1 MHKELQKRII
11 TFRTFIDMKA
21 YSLFITILLGLMP
34 YAVEAQETDI
44 NSRDLRGKVVYQ
56 DDEVVFRQLDEHTW
70 IGNGHRVY
78 NESLYLVEGNERALL
93 IDAGT
98 YIPELDKIVAKITSK
113 PVTMMATH
121 AHGDH
126 VGGVGPFPE
135 VFLNA
140 GDMPIVPNNMRNYKG
155 QIKYLHDG
163 EVIDLGGRE
172 IEVIFTPG
180 HTAGSA
186 TFFDKARHYGFSG
199 DAFGSTN
206 LLVFT
211 NLSTEMYTAER
222 IENYMKK
229 NDIRFLFP
237 GHYSGDNLETL
248 QRVTDIKDMCREILE
263 GERKPTASNGNN
275 GGMDMMVDD
284 KGVRINFSSRMGM
297 K

>member
-1 MHKELQKRII
+1 MPL
-11 TFRTFIDMKA
+11 M
-21 YSLFITILLGLMP
+21 ILSS
-34 YAVEAQETDI
+34 VVQAQNNDL
-44 NSRDLRGKVVYQ
+44 NSRDLRGRVVYE

-78 NESLYLVEGNERALL
+78 NESLYIVEGSERALL
-93 IDAGT
+93 IDTGT
-98 YIPELDKIVAKITSK
+98 RIPGLDKIVSGITSK
-113 PVTMMATH
+113 PVTVVLTH

-126 VGGVGPFPE
+126 AGGAGAFRE
-135 VFLNA
+135 VYLNA
-140 GDMPIVPNNMRNYKG
+140 GDMTIVPNNMRGFSG
-155 QIKYLHDG
+155 QIKYLTDG
-163 EVIDLGGRE
+163 EIIDLGGRE

-186 TFFDKARHYGFSG
+186 TFFDKANHYGFSG

-222 IENYMKK
+222 VERYMEK

-237 GHYSGDNLETL
+237 GHYSGDNLETP
-248 QRVTDIKDMCREILE
+248 QRVTDIKNMCREILD
-263 GERKPTASNGNN
+263 GERKAGPSNGNN
-275 GGMDMMVDD
+275 GGMDLMVED
-284 KGVRINFSSRMGM
+284 KGVRINFSSRTGL

>member
-1 MHKELQKRII
+1 
-11 TFRTFIDMKA
+11 MKLDI
-21 YSLFITILLGLMP
+21 LFVAFLFCMMP
-34 YAVEAQETDI
+34 YMAGAQGTEI
-44 NSRDLRGKVVYQ
+44 NSRDLRGKVVHQ

-78 NESLYLVEGNERALL
+78 NESLYLVEGDERALL

-98 YIPELDKIVAKITSK
+98 RIPELDKIVAKITSK
-113 PVTMMATH
+113 PVIMVLTH

-135 VFLNA
+135 VYLNA

-155 QIKYLHDG
+155 QIKYLNDG
-163 EVIDLGGRE
+163 EVINLGGRE

-180 HTAGSA
+180 HTAGST
-186 TFFDKARHYGFSG
+186 TFFDKSKHYGFSG

-211 NLSTEMYTAER
+211 NLSTVMYSAER

-229 NDIRFLFP
+229 NDIHFLFP

-248 QRVTDIKDMCREILE
+248 QRVTDIKNMCREILD
-263 GERKPTASNGNN
+263 GERKPTISNGNN
-275 GGMDMMVDD
+275 GGNDMMVDD
-284 KGVRINFSSRMGM
+284 KGVRINFSSRTGM

>member
-1 MHKELQKRII
+1 MKTYRILAV
-11 TFRTFIDMKA
+11 M
-21 YSLFITILLGLMP
+21 LLALIP
-34 YAVEAQETDI
+34 YMVQAQVTDI

-70 IGNGHRVY
+70 IGNGHRLY
-78 NESLYLVEGNERALL
+78 NESLYLIEGNERAIL
-93 IDAGT
+93 IDAGV
-98 YIPELDKIVAKITSK
+98 YIPNLDKIVAKITSK
-113 PVTMMATH
+113 PVTMMLTH

-126 VGGVGPFPE
+126 VGGVGPFPA
-135 VFLNA
+135 VYLNA
-140 GDMPIVPNNMRNYKG
+140 GDMTIVPNNMRNYKG
-155 QIKYLHDG
+155 QIRHLNDG
-163 EVIDLGGRE
+163 QVIDLGGRE

-180 HTAGSA
+180 HTPGSA
-186 TFFDKARHYGFSG
+186 TFFDKAKHYGFSG

-229 NDIRFLFP
+229 HDIRFLFP
-237 GHYSGDNLETL
+237 GHYSGDNLETP
-248 QRVTDIKDMCREILE
+248 QRVTDIKNMCREILD
-263 GERKPTASNGNN
+263 GVRKPTASNGNN

-284 KGVRINFSSRMGM
+284 KGVRINFNSRTGM

>member
-1 MHKELQKRII
+1 MTYKNFFLAA
-11 TFRTFIDMKA
+11 M
-21 YSLFITILLGLMP
+21 LLSLMP
-34 YAVEAQETDI
+34 VAVGAQDTDI
-44 NSRDLRGKVVYQ
+44 NRRDLRGKVVYQ

-70 IGNGHRVY
+70 IGNGHRLY
-78 NESLYLVEGNERALL
+78 NESLYLIEGNERAIL
-93 IDAGT
+93 IDAGV
-98 YIPELDKIVAKITSK
+98 YIPDLDKIVAKITSK
-113 PVTMMATH
+113 PVTMMLTH

-135 VFLNA
+135 VYLNA
-140 GDMPIVPNNMRNYKG
+140 GDMTIVPNNMRNYKG
-155 QIKYLHDG
+155 QIRYLNDG
-163 EVIDLGGRE
+163 QVIDLGGRE

-180 HTAGSA
+180 HTPGSA
-186 TFFDKARHYGFSG
+186 TFFDKAQHYGFSG

-229 NDIRFLFP
+229 HDIRFLFP
-237 GHYSGDNLETL
+237 GHYSGDNLESP
-248 QRVTDIKDMCREILE
+248 QRVTDIKNMCREVLD
-263 GERKPTASNGNN
+263 GVRKPTASNGNN

-284 KGVRINFSSRMGM
+284 KGVRINFSSRTGM

>member
-1 MHKELQKRII
+1 
-11 TFRTFIDMKA
+11 MKA
-21 YSLFITILLGLMP
+21 YSILSVILLALMP
-34 YAVEAQETDI
+34 YTVKAQGNDI

-78 NESLYLVEGNERALL
+78 NESLYLVEGNNRAIL

-98 YIPELDKIVAKITSK
+98 YIPDLDKIVAKITSK
-113 PVTMMATH
+113 PVTMMLTH

-126 VGGVGPFPE
+126 AGGVGPFPE
-135 VFLNA
+135 VYLNA
-140 GDMPIVPNNMRNYKG
+140 GDMTIVPNNMRNYKG
-155 QIKYLHDG
+155 QIRYLNDG
-163 EVIDLGGRE
+163 QVIDLGGRE

-180 HTAGSA
+180 HTAGST
-186 TFFDKARHYGFSG
+186 TFFDKAKHYGFSG

-229 NDIRFLFP
+229 NDIHFLFP
-237 GHYSGDNLETL
+237 GHYSGDNLESP
-248 QRVTDIKDMCREILE
+248 QRVTDIKNICREILD
-263 GERKPTASNGNN
+263 GVRKPIVSNGNN
-275 GGMDMMVDD
+275 GGNDMMVDD
-284 KGVRINFSSRMGM
+284 KGVRINFSSRTGM

>member
-1 MHKELQKRII
+1 MKTYRILAV
-11 TFRTFIDMKA
+11 M
-21 YSLFITILLGLMP
+21 LLALIP
-34 YAVEAQETDI
+34 YMVQAQVTDV

-78 NESLYLVEGNERALL
+78 NESLYLVEGNDRAIL

-98 YIPELDKIVAKITSK
+98 YIPDLDKIVAKITSK
-113 PVTMMATH
+113 PVTMMLTH

-135 VFLNA
+135 VYLNA
-140 GDMPIVPNNMRNYKG
+140 GDMTIVPNNMRNYKG
-155 QIKYLHDG
+155 QIRYLNDG
-163 EVIDLGGRE
+163 QVIDLGGRE

-180 HTAGSA
+180 HTPGSA
-186 TFFDKARHYGFSG
+186 TFFDKAKHYGFSG

-229 NDIRFLFP
+229 HDIRFLFP
-237 GHYSGDNLETL
+237 GHYSGDNLESP
-248 QRVTDIKDMCREILE
+248 QRVTDIKNMCREILD
-263 GERKPTASNGNN
+263 GVRKPTASNGNN

-284 KGVRINFSSRMGM
+284 KGVRINFSSRTGM